1 MKNFHCVR
9 HKSRPLPAYIDK
21 GCWTDWVQALGNTS
35 GCCMAWN
42 DRSPTRS
49 FAGAVTSSFRDMRKS
64 YAITFGQMKR
74 KLNKKYFLGLLVIK
88 ITPITHCDGGEKVAD
103 SVEEY
108 SINKTVILTFNAR
121 FKSRFCIQAMQK
133 LGHKKGPPHKASL
146 SLANAVRLCWR
157 RLRSST
163 GPKTL
168 AIEGLLTAFWLQGAY
183 CRDVLKCCI
192 AFDAIYGR

>member
-1 MKNFHCVR
+1 
-9 HKSRPLPAYIDK
+9 
-21 GCWTDWVQALGNTS
+21 
-35 GCCMAWN
+35 
-42 DRSPTRS
+42 
-49 FAGAVTSSFRDMRKS
+49 
-64 YAITFGQMKR
+64 
-74 KLNKKYFLGLLVIK
+74 LGLLVIK
-88 ITPITHCDGGEKVAD
+88 IAPIIHCDGGEKVAD

-163 GPKTL
+163 GPKTQL
-168 AIEGLLTAFWLQGAY
+168 GERLLPAFWLQGAY
-183 CRDVLKCCI
+183 CRDVL
-192 AFDAIYGR
+192 